1 MTYITPRSILKTA
14 LLSAAILG
22 FANAAQAEDIFESGV
37 LYSDSV
43 TTLTA
48 PHITTGSKIAIA
60 RLDGGRLIPAPYGE
74 LEDWGFLDKRI
85 DAKLVPLSAA
95 SYLKY
100 TPEIPFNSRDT
111 DNKIDEVRLTAANEG
126 MNFTLIYAVG
136 TDADFALFG
145 HRAMTENGLT
155 FNTSHPE
162 WDKAKARALLVES
175 HSGQVLGVV
184 TSNNVEYH
192 IGELADR
199 AGEMINNLTTIK
211 TASRTTIS
219 G

>member
-14 LLSAAILG
+14 LFSAAILG
-22 FANAAQAEDIFESGV
+22 FANTAQAEDIFESDV
-37 LYSDSV
+37 SYSNNV

-48 PHITTGSKIAIA
+48 PHISTGTKIAIA
-60 RLDGGRLIPAPYGE
+60 RLDGGRLIPAPYSE
-74 LEDWGFLDKRI
+74 LEDWEFLDKRTKV
-85 DAKLVPLSAA
+85 KLVPLSAA

-100 TPEIPFNSRDT
+100 TPELPFNSRDT

-126 MNFTLIYAVG
+126 MNYTLIYAVG
-136 TDADFALFG
+136 TDADIELFG
-145 HRAMTENGLT
+145 HRAMTDNGLT
-155 FNTSHPE
+155 FNTSTPE
-162 WDKAKARALLVES
+162 WKTAKARALLVES
-175 HSGQVLGVV
+175 YSGKVLGVA

-199 AGEMINNLTTIK
+199 TGEMIKNLTTIK